1 MENNIFSRKLDK
13 INCRPN
19 FFTDNRRPFPQDQ
32 KLLEGAE
39 IKELLK
45 KGAVKEVTSSRG
57 PFVSKNISAPQERED
72 FRSIINLKNLNLVLP
87 YQEFKMQGL
96 KQVKDVI
103 RPADL
108 LKIPISIFHFNQPQE
123 NL

>member
-45 KGAVKEVTSSRG
+45 KGVVKEVTSSRG
-57 PFVSKNISAPQERED
+57 PFVSTNISAPQERED